1 MNRKGLF
8 GFTVFVLFLSLAGI
22 SCGFSDV
29 SNLFAT
35 ETPTPTQT
43 FTPSPT
49 VTPSPTPTQTQTP
62 TPVPTGIETR
72 QESNGE
78 TAFIDYDNN
87 FQLALPSDWFI
98 IPLSAKDITEILNS
112 MAEENPELKASAD
125 AFKNLDPDIIRVI
138 AVNKDSKYIVKGFS
152 TNLTITAVKDKFL
165 AGLPV
170 SFVTGFLEEEMGK
183 NGVTIVEVDEPVV
196 TSASGVEIG
205 VMEFIQDAPTST
217 GGTISAQSH
226 MLVFQTG
233 DTLIMVQLVT
243 PKEFAGELFPI
254 MDDIAESVTLLK

>member
-1 MNRKGLF
+1 MKHKGLF
-8 GFTVFVLFLSLAGI
+8 GFTVFVLCLSLAGM

-29 SNLFAT
+29 STFFAT

-49 VTPSPTPTQTQTP
+49 PTPSATPTQTQSP
-62 TPVPTGIETR
+62 TPAPTGVETH
-72 QESNGE
+72 EGSGG
-78 TAFIDYDNN
+78 TTVFIDYDNK
-87 FQLALPSDWFI
+87 FQLTLPSDWFI

-125 AFKNLDPDIIRVI
+125 AFKNLDPDVIRVI
-138 AVNKDSKYIVKGFS
+138 AVNKDSKYMVKGFS
-152 TNLTITAVKDKFL
+152 SNLTITAVKDKFL

-170 SFVTGFLEEEMGK
+170 SFVTGFLEEEMEK
-183 NGVTIVEVDEPVV
+183 NGVTIVEMDELVI

-205 VMEFIQDAPTST
+205 VMEFIQDTPTAT

-226 MLVFQTG
+226 MLVFQTSG
-233 DTLIMVQLVT
+233 ALIMVQLVT

-254 MDDIAESVTLLK
+254 MDDIAESITLLK